1 MGEKLKKLFAPENR
15 RKLLDLIYSV
25 GAAGIFNLVI
35 QLLVYPDFERVLGGD
50 ASGVALSIISL
61 VAITAGT
68 CGYAVN
74 CARLLNVEKGYTQSS
89 DYNLILLGMGIVGS
103 IIGIVYIRGIENAE
117 AFGYTSVIAI
127 LLYITLTFSTMLR
140 YYSEVDFKISA
151 NFLKYMIFYIIISI
165 GYAAG
170 LFLFRA
176 TGQWMLALILG
187 EVLSV
192 LFVVI
197 FGKLY
202 RPPFFKPTKNF
213 LPVLASIGFIFLS
226 AFIDNITL
234 HADRILLLAITGEG
248 ELVQIYYVASLIGKV
263 ISMLTLPINA
273 LMISYLVR
281 YKGGLSPKLWFI
293 AVCAATAF
301 GAVGFGG
308 CMLVSPILIKILY
321 PEYISAVAP
330 YLAPAIL
337 GQIFYFVSGMLMM
350 ALLRFKGEKKQLI
363 FNGGYAVIFFGS
375 VAVGTVIGDL
385 TGFVWGIVIANAIR
399 FIGAVIWG
407 FVGKKR
413 VSL

>member
-1 MGEKLKKLFAPENR
+1 MSNFIFSKFCLQDAKKWYNIQSDRGKDADMGEKLKKLFAPENR

-50 ASGVALSIISL
+50 ASGVALSVISL

-140 YYSEVDFKISA
+140 YYSEVEFKISA
-151 NFLKYMIFYIIISI
+151 NFLKYMIFYIIISV
-165 GYAAG
+165 GYAVG
-170 LFLFRA
+170 LLLFRA

-213 LPVLASIGFIFLS
+213 APVLFSIGFIFLS
-226 AFIDNITL
+226 AFIDNLTL

-281 YKGGLSPKLWFI
+281 YKGGLSPKLWLI

-301 GAVGFGG
+301 GAVGFGD
-308 CMLVSPILIKILY
+308 CMLVSPILIKIL
-321 PEYISAVAP
+321 
-330 YLAPAIL
+330 
-337 GQIFYFVSGMLMM
+337 
-350 ALLRFKGEKKQLI
+350 
-363 FNGGYAVIFFGS
+363 
-375 VAVGTVIGDL
+375 
-385 TGFVWGIVIANAIR
+385 
-399 FIGAVIWG
+399 
-407 FVGKKR
+407 
-413 VSL
+413 